1 MDSFSNLFTT
11 SSTGTREGNSSLI
24 GTPVPGS
31 SIRYNAPNT
40 TVTPALD
47 ALRRRANPVQ
57 GTDMALLMDADL
69 SIERARALKN
79 VRAQVNKSNS
89 GDRVHAYGWS
99 IAINPR
105 MGEKTN
111 VPSESSPIHSNNSN
125 QTDALAVNAAL
136 IHTSV
141 PVPTYCRPLS
151 GDEVGM
157 KIWCACAVD
166 LSGGEIENNLG
177 LSYSRTVS
185 SSSSLN
191 QRVTGQQTAGDIE
204 TASVADSGIDSINSS
219 KDQIP
224 NTSYSPGNGINNNYK
239 GTNATN
245 KRLSDGGAAIA
256 ALETELSEALS
267 EQNDIASENT
277 VSTFV
282 WICSVSQSRSKVTII
297 NIRNNPSEVLD
308 SFLVKTHLLC
318 IASVQGVKA
327 SDCVNLPPIDT
338 SIFGIR
344 SCRVNEIKVGAMG
357 RIVREEPPVEP
368 AQVAVEETVV
378 AGEVATESTGATAMV
393 NATLEKLNDFL
404 AYSEP
409 PASPSKEDIPTPT
422 SPVYQ
427 PMSTKLAT
435 MWLGGQ
441 NGVLYVHSSI
451 AQWSHCVAS
460 LKLADSILQITHYRG
475 RVFVALA
482 NGQCCVFL
490 RDSSTLEWDF
500 SQYYVIDIALIHN
513 QEQQQVLHETS
524 LSSSSAKS
532 GGESSAKTPSG
543 GSPPIS
549 MTSSIRCLEVAK
561 GNIWM
566 GYRNLVFIVDPK
578 NLRVITSFPIHPR
591 KESQVRQLS
600 ALGDGVWCSL
610 RMDST
615 LRLYSAVKPFQHL
628 QDIDIEPY
636 VSKML
641 SPKAFT
647 FIRTTGEFFTSFI
660 RLATN

>member
-1 MDSFSNLFTT
+1 M
-11 SSTGTREGNSSLI
+11 
-24 GTPVPGS
+24 
-31 SIRYNAPNT
+31 
-40 TVTPALD
+40 
-47 ALRRRANPVQ
+47 RRRAVPGH
-57 GTDMALLMDADL
+57 GTDVALLMDGDL

-89 GDRVHAYGWS
+89 GDRVQAYGWS

-105 MGEKTN
+105 IGEKNT
-111 VPSESSPIHSNNSN
+111 VPSETSPVHSSNSN
-125 QTDALAVNAAL
+125 SNDPMAVAAAF

-151 GDEVGM
+151 GDEIGM
-157 KIWCACAVD
+157 KIWCAAAVD
-166 LSGGEIENNLG
+166 LSGGEIESNLG
-177 LSYSRTVS
+177 LSYTKTVASSTSRTEQLEGSCEV
-185 SSSSLN
+185 
-191 QRVTGQQTAGDIE
+191 E
-204 TASVADSGIDSINSS
+204 TASVADSGNDSIDSGRDQVSNSA
-219 KDQIP
+219 P
-224 NTSYSPGNGINNNYK
+224 SPGNGLSNNHR
-239 GTNATN
+239 ATN
-245 KRLSDGGAAIA
+245 STKRLSDSGSAIA

-267 EQNDIASENT
+267 EQNDIQNENS

-318 IASVQGVKA
+318 IASVPGVKT
-327 SDCVNLPPIDT
+327 SDCINSSLIDT

-344 SCRVNEIKVGAMG
+344 ICKVSEVKVGAIG
-357 RIVREEPPVEP
+357 RIPREEPPVET
-368 AQVAVEETVV
+368 AQVANEETVA
-378 AGEVATESTGATAMV
+378 AGEATEATDSSVV
-393 NATLEKLNDFL
+393 NPTLEKLTEYL
-404 AYSEP
+404 AYNEP
-409 PASPSKEDIPTPT
+409 PASPLKEDVATPT

-460 LKLADSILQITHYRG
+460 LKLPDSVLQITHYRG

-490 RDSSTLEWDF
+490 RDPSSLEWDF
-500 SQYYVIDIALIHN
+500 SQYYVIDISLIHN
-513 QEQQQVLHETS
+513 QEQQQGSHE
-524 LSSSSAKS
+524 SSVKS
-532 GGESSAKTPSG
+532 DSAKTPTG
-543 GSPPIS
+543 GSPQLPIS

-578 NLRVITSFPIHPR
+578 NLKVITYFPIHPR

-600 ALGDGVWCSL
+600 AVGDGVWCSL

-615 LRLYSAVKPFQHL
+615 LRLYSAVKPFQFL

-641 SPKAFT
+641 NPKAFT
-647 FIRTTGEFFTSFI
+647 FIRATGE
-660 RLATN
+660 